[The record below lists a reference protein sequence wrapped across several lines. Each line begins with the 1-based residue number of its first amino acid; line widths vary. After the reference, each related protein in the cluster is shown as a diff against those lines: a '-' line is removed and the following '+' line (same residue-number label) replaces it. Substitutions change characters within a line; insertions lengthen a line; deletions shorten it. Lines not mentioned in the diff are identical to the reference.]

1 MTDFRTYADEF
12 SALEALPDTA
22 RLDTKD
28 AAKALRLMGITY
40 TPKTLVKLRSTTT
53 TGPRYQ
59 KVGQF
64 VFYAVG
70 DLRAFAGMQPSK
82 AA

>member
-28 AAKALRLMGITY
+28 AAKALQLMGIAY
-40 TPKTLVKLRSTTT
+40 THKTLVKLRSTKT

-59 KVGQF
+59 KVGAF
-64 VFYAVG
+64 VFYVVG
-70 DLRAFAGMQPSK
+70 DLRAFAGMQSK

>member
-12 SALEALPDTA
+12 SALQALPDTA
-22 RLDTKD
+22 RLNTKD
-28 AAKALRLMGITY
+28 AAKALSLMGIPY
-40 TPKTLVKLRSTTT
+40 MPLTLEKLRYTTT

-59 KVGQF
+59 KVGAF
-64 VFYAVG
+64 VFYTVG
-70 DLRAFAGMQPSK
+70 DLRAFAEMRSE